1 MSEINILSPH
11 VADLI
16 AAGEVVDR
24 PASVVKELME
34 NSFDAGAR
42 TVTVEIRNGGATYIR
57 VTDDGKGMSP
67 EDAGI
72 AFLRHAT
79 SKLQNERGLE
89 SIGTFGF
96 RGEALAAV
104 SAVSRIEMTTRQ
116 TGADHGVR
124 MTLTAGD
131 IQEMYETGCPEGTT
145 MIIRDL
151 FFNTPARLK
160 FLKSD
165 RAEGS
170 ACVQAAMKCALGRPD
185 ISVRCIKDGKEE
197 FFSPGDGKLESCVYH
212 LLGRDMAKSM
222 IQCEP
227 VDEFVRVRGFVSSP
241 AEGRGNRTAQY
252 FFVNGR
258 AVKSPLIQ
266 KGLEMAYRNRLLTGR
281 YPYCVLYV
289 EIPFGSVDV
298 NVHPTKAEV
307 KFSNEKTVYD
317 AVYYTCLEAVNREN
331 RLKEEKEREIYWKKN
346 DDFFNK
352 NGHYPAKILEPTPEK
367 KIYNPL
373 EGIEYDE
380 TGRIIPTADGREL
393 ERYDIPLQLKK
404 DFRMRDAAAAPEHIP
419 PAKARLPMEDIPP
432 EDIPAVMPPEVQP
445 PIVQEEIALTMEP
458 IVPTVGADSI
468 RPQSTPSVGT
478 PLAGVLPAEPI
489 VGTPLAGVLPTA
501 PTVGTPLAGV
511 LPAAPIVGTPLAGV
525 LNSEPVQETVWE
537 EPPVPVEE
545 RCEPFRVVGEVLK
558 TYIVVEHS
566 DKMTLIDKHAAH
578 ARMHFDR
585 LSAYKA
591 DAPSQM
597 LLVPEVLRLSRED
610 YDLVSENAEAFE
622 QLGYEIDSFGDDALM
637 LRAVPANIDYADGR
651 ASIEELCEHLRSGRG
666 VTYEQVRLEL
676 LKTVACNAAIK
687 AGRSSDAK
695 ELAVL
700 AEAVLLGKVKYCP
713 HGRPVSVT
721 YTKND
726 LHKQFDRIV

>member
-34 NSFDAGAR
+34 NAFDAGAR

-104 SAVSRIEMTTRQ
+104 SAVSRIEMTTRR
-116 TGADHGVR
+116 TGAGHGVR

-222 IQCEP
+222 IACEP
-227 VDEFVRVRGFVSSP
+227 VDEFIRVRGFVSSP

-252 FFVNGR
+252 IFVNGR

-289 EIPFGSVDV
+289 EIPFGNVDV

-307 KFSNEKTVYD
+307 KFSNEKAVYD

-352 NGHYPAKILEPTPEK
+352 NGHYPAKVVEPTPEK
-367 KIYNPL
+367 KLYNPL

-404 DFRMRDAAAAPEHIP
+404 DFRMRDVVATPEYTPIVR
-419 PAKARLPMEDIPP
+419 KLPVEDIPP
-432 EDIPAVMPPEVQP
+432 ENVPAEMPPVVQP
-445 PIVQEEIALTMEP
+445 PVVQEEIALTMEP
-458 IVPTVGADSI
+458 IVEEVCAQVPVAEEI
-468 RPQSTPSVGT
+468 PSV
-478 PLAGVLPAEPI
+478 VEQPAEEQVEEVIP
-489 VGTPLAGVLPTA
+489 
-501 PTVGTPLAGV
+501 
-511 LPAAPIVGTPLAGV
+511 
-525 LNSEPVQETVWE
+525 EPVQETVWE
-537 EPPVPVEE
+537 EPAVPIEE
-545 RCEPFRVVGEVLK
+545 RVEPFRVVGEVLK
-558 TYIVVEHS
+558 TYIVVEHG

-578 ARMHFDR
+578 ERMHFDR

-591 DAPSQM
+591 DAPGQM

-610 YDLVSENAEAFE
+610 YDLVSENLEAFE

-676 LKTVACNAAIK
+676 LKTVACKAAIK
-687 AGRSSDAK
+687 AGRSSDPR

>member
-104 SAVSRIEMTTRQ
+104 SAVSRIEMTTRK

-170 ACVQAAMKCALGRPD
+170 ACVQAALKCALGRPD

-352 NGHYPAKILEPTPEK
+352 NGHYPAKIVEPTPEK

-404 DFRMRDAAAAPEHIP
+404 DFRMRDAAATPDYIP
-419 PAKARLPMEDIPP
+419 PVKARLPEEDIPP
-432 EDIPAVMPPEVQP
+432 EDIPAVMPPVVQA

-458 IVPTVGADSI
+458 IVEELEAGEHS
-468 RPQSTPSVGT
+468 S
-478 PLAGVLPAEPI
+478 PLQDKVVSNP
-489 VGTPLAGVLPTA
+489 A

-511 LPAAPIVGTPLAGV
+511 LDTAPSVGTPLAGV

-537 EPPVPVEE
+537 ESPVPVEE

-578 ARMHFDR
+578 ERMHFDR
-585 LSAYKA
+585 LSAYKS
-591 DAPSQM
+591 DAPGQM

-676 LKTVACNAAIK
+676 LKTVACKAAIK

>member
-165 RAEGS
+165 RTEGS

-222 IQCEP
+222 IECDP

-281 YPYCVLYV
+281 FPYCVLYV

-352 NGHYPAKILEPTPEK
+352 NGHYPAKIIEPTPETK
-367 KIYNPL
+367 WKNPL

-404 DFRMRDAAAAPEHIP
+404 DFRMRDAAATPDYVP
-419 PAKARLPMEDIPP
+419 SVKARLPEEDIPP
-432 EDIPAVMPPEVQP
+432 EDIPAVMPPVVQA

-458 IVPTVGADSI
+458 IVEELEAVEHS
-468 RPQSTPSVGT
+468 S
-478 PLAGVLPAEPI
+478 PLQDKVVSNP
-489 VGTPLAGVLPTA
+489 A

-511 LPAAPIVGTPLAGV
+511 LPT
-525 LNSEPVQETVWE
+525 
-537 EPPVPVEE
+537 
-545 RCEPFRVVGEVLK
+545 C
-558 TYIVVEHS
+558 
-566 DKMTLIDKHAAH
+566 
-578 ARMHFDR
+578 
-585 LSAYKA
+585 
-591 DAPSQM
+591 
-597 LLVPEVLRLSRED
+597 
-610 YDLVSENAEAFE
+610 
-622 QLGYEIDSFGDDALM
+622 
-637 LRAVPANIDYADGR
+637 
-651 ASIEELCEHLRSGRG
+651 AS
-666 VTYEQVRLEL
+666 
-676 LKTVACNAAIK
+676 
-687 AGRSSDAK
+687 
-695 ELAVL
+695 
-700 AEAVLLGKVKYCP
+700 
-713 HGRPVSVT
+713 
-721 YTKND
+721 
-726 LHKQFDRIV
+726 

>member
-116 TGADHGVR
+116 TGAAHGVR

-227 VDEFVRVRGFVSSP
+227 VDEFIRVRGFVSSP

-281 YPYCVLYV
+281 FPYCVLYV
-289 EIPFGSVDV
+289 EIPFGNVDV

-307 KFSNEKTVYD
+307 KFSNEKAVYD

-352 NGHYPAKILEPTPEK
+352 NGHYPAKIIEPTPEK

-393 ERYDIPLQLKK
+393 ERYDIPLHKK
-404 DFRMRDAAAAPEHIP
+404 IDYRMRDAAATPDYIP
-419 PAKARLPMEDIPP
+419 TVRRLPAEDIPP
-432 EDIPAVMPPEVQP
+432 EDEPAAMPPVVQP
-445 PIVQEEIALTMEP
+445 PVVRDEIALTMEP
-458 IVPTVGADSI
+458 IVEEAEAGEHSSPLQDAPTVGADSI
-468 RPQSTPSVGT
+468 RPQTVPNVGM
-478 PLAGVLPAEPI
+478 PLAGVHD
-489 VGTPLAGVLPTA
+489 T
-501 PTVGTPLAGV
+501 
-511 LPAAPIVGTPLAGV
+511 
-525 LNSEPVQETVWE
+525 EPVQETVWE
-537 EPPVPVEE
+537 EPPVPAEE
-545 RCEPFRVVGEVLK
+545 ACEPFRVVGEVLK
-558 TYIVVEHS
+558 TYIVVEHG

-578 ARMHFDR
+578 ERLHFDR
-585 LSAYKA
+585 LSAYKT
-591 DAPSQM
+591 DAPSQL
-597 LLVPEVLRLSRED
+597 LLVPEVLKLSRED
-610 YDLVSENAEAFE
+610 TALIVENMEAFA
-622 QLGYEIDSFGDDALM
+622 QLGYELDSFGDDALM

-651 ASIEELCEHLRSGRG
+651 ASIEELCEQLRSGRG
-666 VTYEQVRLEL
+666 VTYEQVRSEL
-676 LKTVACNAAIK
+676 LKTVACKAAIK
-687 AGRSSDAK
+687 AGRSSDPK

-700 AEAVLLGKVKYCP
+700 TEAVLTGKVKYCP

-721 YTKND
+721 YTRNA

>member
-165 RAEGS
+165 RTEGS

-222 IQCEP
+222 IECDP

-281 YPYCVLYV
+281 FPYCVLYV

-352 NGHYPAKILEPTPEK
+352 NGHYPAKIIEPTPETK
-367 KIYNPL
+367 WKNPL

-404 DFRMRDAAAAPEHIP
+404 DFRMRDAAATPDYVP
-419 PAKARLPMEDIPP
+419 SVKARLPEEDIPP
-432 EDIPAVMPPEVQP
+432 EDIPAVMPPVVQA

-458 IVPTVGADSI
+458 IVEELEAVEHSSPLQDKVVSNPAPI
-468 RPQSTPSVGT
+468 VGT
-478 PLAGVLPAEPI
+478 PLAGVLPAEP
-489 VGTPLAGVLPTA
+489 
-501 PTVGTPLAGV
+501 
-511 LPAAPIVGTPLAGV
+511 
-525 LNSEPVQETVWE
+525 VQETVWE
-537 EPPVPVEE
+537 EPAVPVEE

-578 ARMHFDR
+578 ERMHFDR
-585 LSAYKA
+585 LSAYKS
-591 DAPSQM
+591 DAPGQM

-676 LKTVACNAAIK
+676 LKTVACKAAIK

>member
-34 NSFDAGAR
+34 NAFDAGAR
-42 TVTVEIRNGGATYIR
+42 TVTVEIRKGGATYIR

-104 SAVSRIEMTTRQ
+104 SAVSRIEMTTRR
-116 TGADHGVR
+116 TGAPAGVR
-124 MTLTAGD
+124 MTLSAGD

-165 RAEGS
+165 RAEGT

-222 IQCEP
+222 IVCQP
-227 VDEFVRVRGFVSSP
+227 VDEFIRVNGYVSSP
-241 AEGRGNRTAQY
+241 AEGRGNRTGQY

-258 AVKSPLIQ
+258 AIKSPLIQ

-289 EIPFGSVDV
+289 DIPFGNVDV

-307 KFSNEKTVYD
+307 KFSNEKAVYD
-317 AVYYTCLEAVNREN
+317 AVYYTCLEAVEREN
-331 RLKEEKEREIYWKKN
+331 RLKEQQELEAYWEKN
-346 DDFFNK
+346 DDYYNQH
-352 NGHYPAKILEPTPEK
+352 GHYPAKINEPTTPYK
-367 KIYNPL
+367 DPL

-380 TGRIIPTADGREL
+380 KGKIIPTEDGREL
-393 ERYDIPLQLKK
+393 VRYDIPLQKK
-404 DFRMRDAAAAPEHIP
+404 IDYRMRDAAAAPVYTP
-419 PAKARLPMEDIPP
+419 P
-432 EDIPAVMPPEVQP
+432 VMPAEDAPAAMPPVVTE
-445 PIVQEEIALTMEP
+445 PIVQGEIALTVEP
-458 IVPTVGADSI
+458 PVVIAPVAEQV
-468 RPQSTPSVGT
+468 PSVEEAVPEVLTDMGT
-478 PLAGVLPAEPI
+478 DESVAMEMPAPVAEAAAVCEAAAEEAIP
-489 VGTPLAGVLPTA
+489 VPVVEA
-501 PTVGTPLAGV
+501 PKA
-511 LPAAPIVGTPLAGV
+511 
-525 LNSEPVQETVWE
+525 EPVQETVWE
-537 EPPVPVEE
+537 LPPVVKQVAA
-545 RCEPFRVVGEVLK
+545 EPFRVVGEVLR
-558 TYIVVEHS
+558 TYIVVEHGE
-566 DKMTLIDKHAAH
+566 KMTLIDKHAAH
-578 ARMHFDR
+578 ERIHFDR

-591 DAPSQM
+591 DAPGQM
-597 LLVPEVLRLSRED
+597 LLVPELIRLNRED
-610 YDLVSENAEAFE
+610 YALVTENLEAFE
-622 QLGYEIDSFGDDALM
+622 NLGYELDSFGEDALM
-637 LRAVPANIDYADGR
+637 LRAVPADVDYADGR
-651 ASIEELCEHLRSGRG
+651 AAIEELCENLRSGRA
-666 VTYEQVRLEL
+666 VTYEQLRQEL
-676 LKTVACNAAIK
+676 LKTVACKAAIK
-687 AGRSSDAK
+687 AGKSSRPE

-700 AEAVLLGKVKYCP
+700 AEAVLSGRVKYCP

-721 YTKND
+721 YSRTD
-726 LHKQFDRIV
+726 LDKQFDRIV

>member
-34 NSFDAGAR
+34 NAFDAGAR
-42 TVTVEIRNGGATYIR
+42 TVTVEIRKGGATYIR

-104 SAVSRIEMTTRQ
+104 SAVSRIEMTTRR
-116 TGADHGVR
+116 TGASAGVR
-124 MTLTAGD
+124 MTLSAGD

-222 IQCEP
+222 IACKP
-227 VDEFVRVRGFVSSP
+227 VDEFIRVNGFVSSP
-241 AEGRGNRTAQY
+241 AEGRGNRTGQY

-258 AVKSPLIQ
+258 AIKSPLIQ

-289 EIPFGSVDV
+289 DIPFGNVDV

-307 KFSNEKTVYD
+307 KFSNEKAVYD
-317 AVYYTCLEAVNREN
+317 AVYYTCLEAVEREN
-331 RLKEEKEREIYWKKN
+331 RLKEQKALEAHWEKY
-346 DDFFNK
+346 DDYYEK
-352 NGHYPAKILEPTPEK
+352 HGCYPPKQNEPVAPYEDPMK
-367 KIYNPL
+367 
-373 EGIEYDE
+373 GIEYDE
-380 TGRIIPTADGREL
+380 KGKIIPTEDGREL
-393 ERYDIPLQLKK
+393 VRYDIPLQKK
-404 DFRMRDAAAAPEHIP
+404 IDYRMRDVAAAPVYTP
-419 PAKARLPMEDIPP
+419 P
-432 EDIPAVMPPEVQP
+432 VMPAEDAPAQMPPVVAEPVVQG
-445 PIVQEEIALTMEP
+445 EIALTVEP
-458 IVPTVGADSI
+458 PAVEM
-468 RPQSTPSVGT
+468 
-478 PLAGVLPAEPI
+478 PAEP
-489 VGTPLAGVLPTA
+489 VVDSA
-501 PTVGTPLAGV
+501 PVEAVAPAV
-511 LPAAPIVGTPLAGV
+511 EEAPMVKEIPVAEEAAPAVEESPAVAEEVILVVEAVPVAEAPKA
-525 LNSEPVQETVWE
+525 EPVQETVWE
-537 EPPVPVEE
+537 LPPVVKEIPT
-545 RCEPFRVVGEVLK
+545 EPFRVVGEVLR
-558 TYIVVEHS
+558 TYIVVEHGE
-566 DKMTLIDKHAAH
+566 KMTLIDKHAAH
-578 ARMHFDR
+578 ERIHFDR

-591 DAPSQM
+591 DAPGQM
-597 LLVPEVLRLSRED
+597 LLVPELIRLNRED
-610 YDLVSENAEAFE
+610 YALVTENLEAFE
-622 QLGYEIDSFGDDALM
+622 NLGYELDSFGDDALM
-637 LRAVPANIDYADGR
+637 LRAVPADVDYADGR
-651 ASIEELCEHLRSGRG
+651 AAIEELCENLRSGRA
-666 VTYEQVRLEL
+666 VTYEQLRQEL
-676 LKTVACNAAIK
+676 LKTVACKAAIK
-687 AGRSSDAK
+687 AGKSSRAE
-695 ELAVL
+695 ELTVL
-700 AEAVLLGKVKYCP
+700 AEAVLSGKVKYCP

-721 YTKND
+721 YTRTQLD
-726 LHKQFDRIV
+726 KQFDRIV